1 MTGLVRP
8 KAIIFDLDGT
18 LIDAYGRRLEAWTRL
33 IASHQ
38 GSLGNHSAAGLTVA
52 ILKIIDETW
61 DDPAKRVAWAADLRD
76 ARRRIVAG
84 AFARI
89 GLADAALA
97 TRIAD
102 QFSDQRE
109 QGTRLQDGALET
121 LTALAA
127 AGIGLAL
134 LTNGAAATQR
144 EKIQRFELADY
155 FSHILVEEEIGVGKP
170 AVEAFERALAALGA
184 SADQTWMIGD
194 DLKWDIAGAAAL
206 GIHAVWYNPHGDA
219 LPAGAPAQPDWE
231 IRELA
236 ELIDLAGPA
245 RR

>member
-1 MTGLVRP
+1 MRSTARP
-8 KAIIFDLDGT
+8 NAIIFDLDGT

-38 GSLGNHSAAGLTVA
+38 GSLGAHSAASLTVA
-52 ILKIIDETW
+52 IMEIIQETW
-61 DDPAKRVAWAADLRD
+61 DDPAKRVGWAGDLRA

-102 QFSDQRE
+102 QFSDARE
-109 QGTRLQDGALET
+109 HGTRLHDGALET

-144 EKIQRFELADY
+144 EKIERFGLADY
-155 FSHILVEEEIGVGKP
+155 FSHILVEEEIGAGKP
-170 AVEAFERALAALGA
+170 EPEAFERALAALGA
-184 SADQTWMIGD
+184 SADETWMIGD
-194 DLKWDIAGAAAL
+194 DLGWDIAGAAEL
-206 GIHAVWYNPHGDA
+206 GIHAVWYNPDGAA
-219 LPAGAPAQPDWE
+219 LPADAATTPDRE
-231 IRELA
+231 IRKLA
-236 ELIDLAGPA
+236 ELVDLAAPA
-245 RR
+245 RQ